1 MIYLIS
7 PYTHSDPAVQYH
19 RYRQAC
25 RATAKLM
32 AAGIPVFSPLCNS
45 VPAVELGGLEMD
57 HDGFMEIDLPL
68 LHRCDEVLV
77 IGLDGWAES
86 KGVRREMFEALALR
100 KPVVQIEEAD
110 IERLPAIPKTAR
122 TFLKSN
128 IFTEVYDDAD

>member
-1 MIYLIS
+1 MRE
-7 PYTHSDPAVQYH
+7 H
-19 RYRQAC
+19 RFRTAC
-25 RATAKLM
+25 RAAALLM
-32 AAGIPVFSPLCNS
+32 KHNIIVFSPLSHS
-45 VPAVELGGLEMD
+45 VPIAEYVGNVEDD
-57 HDGFMEIDLPL
+57 HDFWLGQDIPL

-77 IGLDGWAES
+77 IALEGWSES

-128 IFTEVYDDAD
+128 IFTEVYDDADRQT